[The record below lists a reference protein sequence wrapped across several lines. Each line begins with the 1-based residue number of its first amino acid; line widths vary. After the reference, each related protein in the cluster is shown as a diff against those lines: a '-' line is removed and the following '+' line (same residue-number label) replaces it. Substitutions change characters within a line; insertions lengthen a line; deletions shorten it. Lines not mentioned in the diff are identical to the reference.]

1 MNNQPN
7 DMNETILKKLRVL
20 NWTGR
25 LLTSAA
31 LGIGLL
37 AIAGGIL
44 LTMACPRIIFPQVQL
59 LLKQST
65 AQHANSTNSNSGA
78 VTNAPN
84 PVLTLSDGSVVDQQT
99 LVTLLFGKALDVMS
113 LAIAILGLGA
123 MLTLLL
129 VIFNRRVTLRQVNAS
144 LAQISQQIKELQERG
159 QKPS

>member
-1 MNNQPN
+1 M
-7 DMNETILKKLRVL
+7 
-20 NWTGR
+20 
-25 LLTSAA
+25 
-31 LGIGLL
+31 
-37 AIAGGIL
+37 
-44 LTMACPRIIFPQVQL
+44 

-65 AQHANSTNSNSGA
+65 AQHANSTNSYSAA

-99 LVTLLFGKALDVMS
+99 LVTLLYGKALDVMS

-129 VIFNRRVTLRQVNAS
+129 VIFNRRITLRQVNAS
-144 LAQISQQIKELQERG
+144 LAHISQQIKELQERG